1 MSVSLSFSRFND
13 FIIASFASSLTILLR
28 YAATNSFNW
37 GAYAIHTTAFM
48 FSFVMIGLLAT
59 DLAFTLKNRSNNDIK
74 KQKKFDGFMNIL
86 WFGVYWGNLFFGS
99 FVVKFYQYYWMSGH
113 FSVSSKVKFA
123 LKRLLLLLIIG
134 LCCLSGLVALCIWLY
149 KERFIET
156 CYTAILIMSNAYG
169 TLLLVILLSYGLIF
183 SPFAIWKSSS
193 N

>member
-1 MSVSLSFSRFND
+1 MSVSLSLSRFND

-28 YAATNSFNW
+28 YAATSSFNL
-37 GAYAIHTTAFM
+37 GAYAVHTTAFM

-59 DLAFTLKNRSNNDIK
+59 DLAFTLKNRANNDIK

-86 WFGVYWGNLFFGS
+86 WFSVYWGNLFFGS

-183 SPFAIWKSSS
+183 LPFAVWKSSS